1 MNQKTKLHPHEL
13 PADKQIFVRTPYN
26 YDMNKASD
34 EAGLG
39 NFEQTRTQ
47 QHFKDEC
54 DINTIVRRFG
64 VTGELPVGTRAPTYG
79 DFTGVS
85 DFQTAMNAVARANE
99 AFDALPA
106 SWRKRFDHDP
116 QKFLEFCE
124 KAENRDEAV
133 RLGLVMPAA
142 ADLAAS
148 AQPQP
153 KSAPGASDGPTK
165 GKGDTAHGGGADSG
179 AGGVT

>member
-1 MNQKTKLHPHEL
+1 MKKHPHEL
-13 PADKQIFVRTPYN
+13 PEEKRVFVRTPYN

-39 NFEQTRTQ
+39 QFEPTRTQ
-47 QHFKDEC
+47 QHFKEEC

-64 VTGELPVGTRAPTYG
+64 VTGELPIGTRAPRYG
-79 DFTGVS
+79 DFTGVN

-106 SWRKRFDHDP
+106 TWRKRFDHDP

-124 KAENRDEAV
+124 NTENREEAV
-133 RLGLVMPAA
+133 RLGLIMPQA

-148 AQPQP
+148 APRSDKDTTQTPAP
-153 KSAPGASDGPTK
+153 AAKAAPGP
-165 GKGDTAHGGGADSG
+165 SG
-179 AGGVT
+179 ASAEQKGGGVT